1 MQNELPYRSYSQY
14 LKERYGEK
22 VYKLPVSLPVTC
34 PNRDGTCGN
43 EGCVFCGSIGAG
55 YENLPADWT
64 VTRQLAS
71 NREHISGKY
80 KANKF
85 IPYFQNFSNTYLPP
99 EELRRYLVEAC
110 QPDVV
115 ALALATRPDCVS
127 DAHLEVLQNIK
138 ETYNVDISVELGLQT
153 VNYHT
158 LDKIGR
164 GHSLGE
170 YLDAVCRLHRFG
182 LECCTHL
189 ILNLPWDDRRDVV
202 ENAKVLSALGV
213 EQVKLHAL
221 YIVKGTQMA
230 RWYEEGSI
238 QLCSMEEY
246 MERVILFL
254 QYLHPDMVVQRL
266 LGRAPESHTL
276 FSNWQTGWWK
286 IRDEIHATMRERGLQ
301 QGGCCNYL
309 NGAAVTKKFGVF

>member
-1 MQNELPYRSYSQY
+1 M
-14 LKERYGEK
+14 
-22 VYKLPVSLPVTC
+22 
-34 PNRDGTCGN
+34 
-43 EGCVFCGSIGAG
+43 
-55 YENLPADWT
+55 
-64 VTRQLAS
+64 
-71 NREHISGKY
+71 
-80 KANKF
+80 
-85 IPYFQNFSNTYLPP
+85 
-99 EELRRYLVEAC
+99 
-110 QPDVV
+110 
-115 ALALATRPDCVS
+115 
-127 DAHLEVLQNIK
+127 
-138 ETYNVDISVELGLQT
+138 
-153 VNYHT
+153 
-158 LDKIGR
+158 
-164 GHSLGE
+164 GE

-301 QGGCCNYL
+301 QGDCCNYL